1 MSNATESAIRA
12 YFEAFNAH
20 DAEGMIATLAE
31 NVVHDINEGGQE
43 VGVDAF
49 RKFKAH
55 MDDCYSEQIADL
67 VVMTNGSRG
76 AAEFVVNGTY
86 LRTDEGLPEATGQT
100 YSIPCAAFFD
110 VVDDKITRVTSYYNL
125 RGWIAAISG

>member
-1 MSNATESAIRA
+1 MSNPTEIAIRA

-31 NVVHDINEGGQE
+31 DVVHDINEGGQE

-55 MDDCYSEQIADL
+55 MDHCYSEQIADL
-67 VVMTNGSRG
+67 VVMTNGTRG

-100 YSIPCAAFFD
+100 YSIPCAAFFE
-110 VVDDKITRVTSYYNL
+110 VVEGKITRVTSYYNL
-125 RGWIAAISG
+125 RGWIAAIGG